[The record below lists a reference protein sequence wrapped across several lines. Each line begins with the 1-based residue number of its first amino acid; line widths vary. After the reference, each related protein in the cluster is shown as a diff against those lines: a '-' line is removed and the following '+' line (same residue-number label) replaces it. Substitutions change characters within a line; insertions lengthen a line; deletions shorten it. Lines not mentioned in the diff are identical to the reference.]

1 MRIIHAVL
9 CTILVLFAVRQ
20 YNDPDGYYWAPV
32 YLLAAAWSFLA
43 ARGPAAWHASPFAR
57 VGAPISVAL
66 FMAGFAS
73 LAANI
78 GPGWIHNEEA
88 REALGYL
95 ICAGATTFAVLDVGR
110 RTLSMSGRGRT

>member
-9 CTILVLFAVRQ
+9 CAMLILFAVLQ
-20 YNDPDGYYWAPV
+20 YNDPDWYYWAPV
-32 YLLAAAWSFLA
+32 YLLAAVWSFFA
-43 ARGPAAWHASPFAR
+43 ARGPVAWHASPFAR
-57 VGAPISVAL
+57 VGAPISIVL

-73 LAANI
+73 LAGNI

-95 ICAGATTFAVLDVGR
+95 ICAGATAFAVLDVGR
-110 RTLSMSGRGRT
+110 RRLGVSR